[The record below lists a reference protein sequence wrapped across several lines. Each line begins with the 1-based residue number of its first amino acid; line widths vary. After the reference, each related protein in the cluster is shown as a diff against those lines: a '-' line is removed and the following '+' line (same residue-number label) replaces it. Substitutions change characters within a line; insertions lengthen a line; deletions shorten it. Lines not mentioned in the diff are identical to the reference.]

1 MQSKDKNI
9 CAKILQLYMRVL
21 IEKSTLHVKRVS
33 TVQKSVG
40 QQILSSAVMDL
51 VLLAIFVASI
61 LALLLPFLK
70 RIKKQLKFNKL
81 LNAIPGPR
89 AYPLVGSTLPFLMA
103 SREGKG
109 Q

>member
-1 MQSKDKNI
+1 M
-9 CAKILQLYMRVL
+9 
-21 IEKSTLHVKRVS
+21 STLNAKRVS
-33 TVQKSVG
+33 TVLSSVG
-40 QQILSSAVMDL
+40 KQIPSSEVMDII
-51 VLLAIFVASI
+51 LLTIFVATC
-61 LALLLPFLK
+61 LAILLPFFK
-70 RIKKQLKFNKL
+70 RIRKQLKFNKL